1 MTLSVCQ
8 HVTHHAAPLP
18 LLCWSTSCP
27 WPQQPVGIANTVQRY
42 HESRPLVPHLTPFEA
57 RLEAKIA
64 EEEMAA
70 AALQAGGAA
79 VLQAGG
85 AAGSTKK
92 QLFDAQ

>member
-1 MTLSVCQ
+1 MKL
-8 HVTHHAAPLP
+8 
-18 LLCWSTSCP
+18 LLCPCCAGSLPAPCK
-27 WPQQPVGIANTVQRY
+27 QQPVGIANTVQRY

-64 EEEMAA
+64 EEEVAA
-70 AALQAGGAA
+70 AALAAGAGA
-79 VLQAGG
+79 GS